1 MKAET
6 KEAKTKAAVFRAA
19 IDEFIACGFYGAR
32 MQRIA
37 DRAGVNKAM
46 IHYYFRNKKTVYTE
60 VLDNA
65 LEILIIELNSIG
77 SEELKIEKKL
87 GQIVD
92 VYIRI
97 FSKYNNYVKL
107 LLYEVI
113 RGGAELRK
121 LISAKSSRIPLNPAN
136 GAIYTYFKKEIK
148 KGRLKKINVI
158 QLFISIV
165 SQMAPLFFVKDMFK
179 DMIKIPGMQKLV
191 FNKLVK
197 NRKKF
202 VIDLILNGIKPAGN
216 KQRR

>member
-1 MKAET
+1 MLLDFKGIIKNLDMK
-6 KEAKTKAAVFRAA
+6 
-19 IDEFIACGFYGAR
+19 
-32 MQRIA
+32 
-37 DRAGVNKAM
+37 
-46 IHYYFRNKKTVYTE
+46 
-60 VLDNA
+60 
-65 LEILIIELNSIG
+65 EI
-77 SEELKIEKKL
+77 
-87 GQIVD
+87 
-92 VYIRI
+92 
-97 FSKYNNYVKL
+97 FL
-107 LLYEVI
+107 L
-113 RGGAELRK
+113 
-121 LISAKSSRIPLNPAN
+121 P
-136 GAIYTYFKKEIK
+136 FKKEIK